1 MENQFLDEWTAKPAP
16 ANPNDKFG
24 TFTNFSKAIR
34 VAFTMY
40 NSEGDALEGL
50 RTLRMKRDESIDA
63 HVAKFKRLAALSK
76 VNTNNALAIE
86 LFKDT
91 LPEGLKFQLMRLENA
106 PITIQDWYDK
116 AVMVDHRNKKIKRS
130 AERTRTPQKKEEK
143 TQTFYFPR
151 KERDPNAMDVDR
163 LSIEERNQLMK
174 EGRCFKCKNTGHRA
188 NDCPNNEK
196 KEIAKKRMNGK
207 ELHTHV
213 RSLFKGMTEE
223 EKEEFLKEAED
234 AGF

>member
-1 MENQFLDEWTAKPAP
+1 
-16 ANPNDKFG
+16 
-24 TFTNFSKAIR
+24 
-34 VAFTMY
+34 
-40 NSEGDALEGL
+40 
-50 RTLRMKRDESIDA
+50 
-63 HVAKFKRLAALSK
+63 
-76 VNTNNALAIE
+76 
-86 LFKDT
+86 
-91 LPEGLKFQLMRLENA
+91 
-106 PITIQDWYDK
+106 
-116 AVMVDHRNKKIKRS
+116 
-130 AERTRTPQKKEEK
+130 
-143 TQTFYFPR
+143 
-151 KERDPNAMDVDR
+151 MDIDR